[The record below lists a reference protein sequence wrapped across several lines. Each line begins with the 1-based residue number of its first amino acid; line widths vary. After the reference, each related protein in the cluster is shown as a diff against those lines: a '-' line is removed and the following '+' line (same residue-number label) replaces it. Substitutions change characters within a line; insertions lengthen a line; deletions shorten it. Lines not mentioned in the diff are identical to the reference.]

1 MAANYKKYLAEKVLN
16 EQDIVTH
23 RALSRALKV
32 HSNLAKRVEPTRLQD
47 LNVLGDIGHDIMQP
61 QPNDPLEYGKQYG
74 MILNRNV
81 KAEHS
86 GPEDVVLDDASEE
99 EREDLFLDT
108 GTRRSNSKRES
119 RKEREEKLRK
129 MMEDVPEDVPEL
141 PPARAPER
149 TDTSQSE
156 EVPKAESKEEAS
168 APKGRRRGRRQV
180 MKKTTIKDAEGYL
193 VTKEE
198 PVWESFSEDEA
209 PPPVKRKPAVSV
221 NSKPTSSNKGS
232 QKTGQ
237 GNIIA
242 RITGFEPVPTIFGPK
257 PMLVQRSAVTET
269 RREPQDPRAWNRSAR
284 DPGLSRVLG
293 TFALSFGQISG
304 CPSTGCAAETP
315 LARGDQAGAIAIAL
329 LHVLA
334 RDMRALPWTAAVL
347 AALVSNGALAGSS
360 HPDDAASLAVACPDY
375 SEYSKLK
382 HPPYS
387 EGPLQLPFQRPVL
400 PCRTFASTF
409 IEKVIEDVTSRMVDK
424 DLAQLFRN
432 AYPNTADT
440 TVRWH
445 VDSSDPRSKILT
457 QYPQSE
463 SWQGPQSF
471 IVTGDINA
479 EWLRD
484 SANQVAGYQ
493 MLAAKDPKI
502 KTLILGA
509 INTQVEF
516 VLQSP
521 YCNAFQPP
529 PPSGLLHTIPQTQ
542 SDIVHPAYEQ
552 SVVFECK
559 YELDSLA
566 NFLAIGNKFFAETKS
581 TEFVTTRWY
590 RAVLTVLQV
599 IEEQSKPTFDDQGEY
614 VRNTY
619 TFKRLT
625 TLGTETLNLDGVG
638 NPLNNGTG
646 LVRSAFRPSD
656 DATIFGYFI
665 PANAYLSVELKR
677 TALTIKAAGGP
688 DSLIQTLEQRASI
701 VEKGIR
707 DHGIV
712 SHKKFGEVYAFEVD
726 GYGSRLL
733 MDDANL
739 PSLLSLPLLGF
750 VDKDDEVYQNTR
762 KMLLTKTGNPYYL
775 TGTQFHGIGGPHA
788 GLSNAWPMSVLVRA
802 RTSDDDEEIMESINM
817 VRNASLLG
825 LIHESVDVDNIR
837 VYTRSWFAWANS
849 VFAQTILELA
859 ERKPYLLFGK
869 GASPYKAGE

>member
-1 MAANYKKYLAEKVLN
+1 
-16 EQDIVTH
+16 
-23 RALSRALKV
+23 
-32 HSNLAKRVEPTRLQD
+32 
-47 LNVLGDIGHDIMQP
+47 
-61 QPNDPLEYGKQYG
+61 
-74 MILNRNV
+74 
-81 KAEHS
+81 
-86 GPEDVVLDDASEE
+86 
-99 EREDLFLDT
+99 
-108 GTRRSNSKRES
+108 
-119 RKEREEKLRK
+119 
-129 MMEDVPEDVPEL
+129 
-141 PPARAPER
+141 
-149 TDTSQSE
+149 
-156 EVPKAESKEEAS
+156 
-168 APKGRRRGRRQV
+168 
-180 MKKTTIKDAEGYL
+180 
-193 VTKEE
+193 
-198 PVWESFSEDEA
+198 
-209 PPPVKRKPAVSV
+209 
-221 NSKPTSSNKGS
+221 
-232 QKTGQ
+232 
-237 GNIIA
+237 
-242 RITGFEPVPTIFGPK
+242 
-257 PMLVQRSAVTET
+257 
-269 RREPQDPRAWNRSAR
+269 
-284 DPGLSRVLG
+284 
-293 TFALSFGQISG
+293 
-304 CPSTGCAAETP
+304 
-315 LARGDQAGAIAIAL
+315 
-329 LHVLA
+329 
-334 RDMRALPWTAAVL
+334 MRALPWTAAVL

-360 HPDDAASLAVACPDY
+360 HPDDAASLAAACPDY

-400 PCRTFASTF
+400 PCRTFTSTF